1 MPRIANPYADVSQA
15 RFRLKGNLHAHTTLS
30 DGMLEPQKV
39 IDAYAEHGYGFLAIS
54 DHDRLADARA
64 LETWADRGMVLIPG
78 NEISAAGCHI
88 QHVNASRLVP
98 PHPDRQKVIDEIGR
112 TGGFA
117 VVNHP
122 NWQQR
127 FDHCS
132 IADMERWQGYAGME
146 IYNGVIVRHP
156 GSPYATGKWDM
167 LLSAGRRVWG
177 FANDDFHGPEDLAL
191 GWNVA
196 FCGERSA
203 AAVVDA
209 LGRGAFY
216 ASTGVVI
223 KDIRVK
229 GSSVTVETE
238 AASKMVAFADYGR
251 RIAQNRGPAITV
263 EVPAGVRYVRFEAY
277 GCGEEQAWTQPFFVE
292 A

>member
-1 MPRIANPYADVSQA
+1 MPRIANPYADLAQA
-15 RFRLKGNLHAHTTLS
+15 RFRLRGNLHAHTTLS
-30 DGMLEPQKV
+30 DGVLEPQKV
-39 IDAYAEHGYGFLAIS
+39 IDAYAERAYGFLAIS
-54 DHDRLADARA
+54 DHDHLADHGA
-64 LETWADRGMVLIPG
+64 LEGWADRGMVLIPA
-78 NEISAAGCHI
+78 NEVTAGGVHI
-88 QHVNASRLVP
+88 QHVNAAELVA
-98 PHPDRQKVIDEIGR
+98 PHPDRQKVIDEIRR

-122 NWQQR
+122 NWQER
-127 FDHCS
+127 FDHCPV
-132 IADMERWQGYAGME
+132 ADLERWRGYAGME
-146 IYNGVIVRHP
+146 IYNGVIARHP
-156 GSPYATGKWDM
+156 GSSYATGKWDM

-177 FANDDFHGPEDLAL
+177 FANDDFHKPEDLAL

-209 LGRGAFY
+209 LSRGAFY

-223 KDIRVK
+223 DDIRVR
-229 GSSVTVETE
+229 GSSITVETQG
-238 AASKMVAFADYGR
+238 ASKIVAFADYGR
-251 RIAQNRGPAITV
+251 RIAQRRDAAIAV
-263 EVPAGVRYVRFEAY
+263 EVPSGARYVRFECY